1 MIGLLRC
8 RMAAYLLLML
18 IGAPMLA
25 RAQSEPSTGDIQI
38 FRNPRESV
46 AVFPRIAPVDKSGV
60 IVAPDDPALQLKQV
74 LENLRRMAGRVGILP
89 AHFVTLT
96 LYVKEKSGGDSL
108 ERIARESFGDWNP
121 STTLVE
127 TKELRVP
134 GALVEVEAVAIIRP
148 PKSGR

>member
-74 LENLRRMAGRVGILP
+74 LDDLRRMAGRAGILP